1 MGVIAKNIG
10 KRFLYRFITKP
21 DDILKILLLNVIT
34 KTARTFIYYL
44 KVVRSL
50 QVGTDVCSISCL
62 SRQSAQSR
70 SQCTFL
76 EMYLGQQTACSN
88 SSVLPVRP
96 KMRCV
101 MRFQQPADIA
111 RGRSSCLYHTYTT
124 LFEQFCLHTT
134 RRAKRLHKLN

>member
-1 MGVIAKNIG
+1 MDG
-10 KRFLYRFITKP
+10 FIKKP

-34 KTARTFIYYL
+34 KTTRTFIYYL

-50 QVGTDVCSISCL
+50 QVGTDVSSISCL

-88 SSVLPVRP
+88 SSVLPTGPSKDALRN
-96 KMRCV
+96 
-101 MRFQQPADIA
+101 AI
-111 RGRSSCLYHTYTT
+111 STT
-124 LFEQFCLHTT
+124 GGYSTGPFFLPIPHLH
-134 RRAKRLHKLN
+134 HIV